1 MTPWWLGSGGQICG
15 VRRPVPS
22 PPSGRG
28 VVFKSLSSETSDR
41 CIVLVGEWR
50 VFLGGGPELSCVF
63 GVLLLQVL
71 VNFVSLGPRPQPSR
85 LLVCLGQNVS
95 QNVSLADASCS

>member
-15 VRRPVPS
+15 VRPS
-22 PPSGRG
+22 SGRV

-50 VFLGGGPELSCVF
+50 VFLGGGPELSCMF
-63 GVLLLQVL
+63 GVLVDRPL
-71 VNFVSLGPRPQPSR
+71 VSFVSMGPRPQSAR
-85 LLVCLGQNVS
+85 LLVVVYCLCESV
-95 QNVSLADASCS
+95 

>member
-1 MTPWWLGSGGQICG
+1 MGS
-15 VRRPVPS
+15 VPRPV
-22 PPSGRG
+22 PSGRG

-41 CIVLVGEWR
+41 CFVLVGEWR

-63 GVLLLQVL
+63 GVLFERFWVD
-71 VNFVSLGPRPQPSR
+71 FVSLGPRPRSSR

-95 QNVSLADASCS
+95 QNVSLTDASCS

>member
-1 MTPWWLGSGGQICG
+1 MGS
-15 VRRPVPS
+15 VPVPS
-22 PPSGRG
+22 SGRG

-63 GVLLLQVL
+63 GVLFERFL
-71 VNFVSLGPRPQPSR
+71 VELVSLGPRPQWSR
-85 LLVCLGQNVS
+85 LLVFVCCLCECV
-95 QNVSLADASCS
+95 

>member
-1 MTPWWLGSGGQICG
+1 MREMIPQWLGLAVRICG
-15 VRRPVPS
+15 VRRPV
-22 PPSGRG
+22 PSGRG

-63 GVLLLQVL
+63 GVLFDRFWVD
-71 VNFVSLGPRPQPSR
+71 FVSLGPRPQSSR

-95 QNVSLADASCS
+95 QNVSLSDASCS

>member
-1 MTPWWLGSGGQICG
+1 MGSVVVV
-15 VRRPVPS
+15 VRPS
-22 PPSGRG
+22 SGRG

-63 GVLLLQVL
+63 GELFGRFWVD
-71 VNFVSLGPRPQPSR
+71 FVSLGPRPQPSR
-85 LLVCLGQNVS
+85 LLVCLCES
-95 QNVSLADASCS
+95 ECEL